1 LDHTKH
7 LQPDR
12 TASMNS
18 QKTVYAFS
26 QIGQESFGSF
36 EAADILGVKRSI
48 INNDMKQGYLPY
60 GTRIKWG
67 RSARTR
73 FSRRDIYL
81 LSLFY
86 ELHST
91 GLSKRHAFKIVQSIA
106 SEPHEYIILKKPEH
120 PDDAAGRLHFKDYLS
135 SVQVLN
141 EIEKNGAMLIVN
153 YKKIRKN
160 IDDRLSIA
168 ASIRYPMDLTA
179 SR

>member
-26 QIGQESFGSF
+26 QIGQETFGSF

-60 GTRIKWG
+60 GTRIQWG

-106 SEPHEYIILKKPEH
+106 SEPHDYIILKTPGKPDG
-120 PDDAAGRLHFKDYLS
+120 PANRLFFKDYLS
-135 SVQVLN
+135 VQVLE
-141 EIEKNGAMLIVN
+141 EIKKNGATLIVN
-153 YKKIRKN
+153 YKKIKQDVDN
-160 IDDRLSIA
+160 RLHGATSF
-168 ASIRYPMDLTA
+168 RRPMDLTA